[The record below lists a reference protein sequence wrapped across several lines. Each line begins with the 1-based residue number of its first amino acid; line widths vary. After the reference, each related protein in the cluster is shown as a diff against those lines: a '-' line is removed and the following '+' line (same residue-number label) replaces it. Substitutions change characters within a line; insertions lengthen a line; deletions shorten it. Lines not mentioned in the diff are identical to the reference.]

1 MGYKTKNTLNVKNA
15 FKIIEIPPHNVR
27 GNLNYSPRS
36 RGSRGIIVIIIRGSG
51 PPWQCHGGMDPHVPP
66 QAKPGGGQGDPRL
79 NIQEEEIFI
88 NIIFYITYYQIQTNT
103 III

>member
-1 MGYKTKNTLNVKNA
+1 MVYKTKNTLNVKNA
-15 FKIIEIPPHNVR
+15 FKIIENPHHIVK
-27 GNLNYSPRS
+27 GDIKYFPRPK
-36 RGSRGIIVIIIRGSG
+36 GSREIIVIIIRVSG
-51 PPWQCHGGMDPHVPP
+51 PPWQCHG
-66 QAKPGGGQGDPRL
+66 GDPRL